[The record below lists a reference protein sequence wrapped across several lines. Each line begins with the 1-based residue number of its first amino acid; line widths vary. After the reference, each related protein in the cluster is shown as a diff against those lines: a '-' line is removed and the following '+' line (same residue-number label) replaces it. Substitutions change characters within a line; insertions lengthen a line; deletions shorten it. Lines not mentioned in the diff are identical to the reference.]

1 MNKKLD
7 IMNVALTDVVAEHDD
22 YGTRGSGG
30 NVQAKPF
37 PGGLWEFDMPD
48 GSTHFMDDAGN
59 IVQ

>member
-7 IMNVALTDVVAEHDD
+7 IMNVALTDVMTQSDVIPD
-22 YGTRGSGG
+22 TSGG
-30 NVQAKPF
+30 SLQAKPF
-37 PGGLWEFDMPD
+37 PGDLWKFDMPD

>member
-7 IMNVALTDVVAEHDD
+7 IMNVALTDVMPQSD
-22 YGTRGSGG
+22 GTITGPSGG
-30 NVQAKPF
+30 SLQPWNPQ
-37 PGGLWEFDMPD
+37 GLQEFQMPD

>member
-7 IMNVALTDVVAEHDD
+7 IMNVALTDVMKQSDVTIP
-22 YGTRGSGG
+22 GTSGG
-30 NVQAKPF
+30 SLQAKPF
-37 PGGLWEFDMPD
+37 PGGLWKFDMPD